1 MSVWTTTRFPLLGLR
16 AARRIRSAPERPG
29 APTSN
34 DQGDDVERLIQRVV
48 ERCDWLVADLRLL
61 LAGYE
66 DVPLDYVADPARTSL
81 RRAFLE
87 LWRSN
92 FRRKGDQTVTYK
104 LSILG
109 RDAEGTY
116 AALTQRDDTRAYD
129 SLGNLVAAPPVDRS
143 RRRQW
148 EFRLTFDDTLD
159 RIVGLSVHEVAS
171 PSPQG

>member
-1 MSVWTTTRFPLLGLR
+1 MRLRTTARFPFPAVR
-16 AARRIRSAPERPG
+16 ATPFRSASACPDEH
-29 APTSN
+29 TSN
-34 DQGDDVERLIQRVV
+34 GTRDDMERLIQGVV

-66 DVPLDYVADPARTSL
+66 DVPLDYVAEPARASL
-81 RRAFLE
+81 RRAFVE

-109 RDAEGTY
+109 RDADGTY
-116 AALTQRDDTRAYD
+116 VALTQRDDMRVYD

-148 EFRLTFDDTLD
+148 EFRLAFDNALE
-159 RIVGLSVHEVAS
+159 RIVELSVQELANAS
-171 PSPQG
+171 P